1 MQLKKECSCDVL
13 VLGSGIAGISAALE
27 AAETGKKVVLCCKGN
42 LFSGSSFYP
51 GTWGLGLIGPEKE
64 EDQADL
70 EQSICQVGCGMADP
84 KLVSTFVQ
92 NIHPSIE
99 RVREMGVQL
108 RRAREG
114 QQKEFIPC
122 FDHKHRDW
130 NGIEFDSA
138 RKVFAGELK
147 RLQVTVLP
155 GYEALRLVKAEDA
168 VCGAILYGGGSLHYI
183 AGKAVVLASG
193 GYGSLFRYHLCTE
206 DVLGTG
212 QYLALDAGCSLVNM
226 EFMQM
231 MPGYLSPAPKTIF
244 NEKTF
249 RFTRMYRPNG
259 TELLSAQEQE
269 LLVMRSTHG
278 PFTSRLDSKAI
289 DIALFKQFQ
298 RDSQGVRVV
307 YRREMTENPPEFIQ
321 VYFDWLKK
329 VKKVAIT
336 DAVWIGIFA
345 HAANGG
351 VWIHPD
357 ASTEVPGLFAAGEVT
372 GGMHGADR
380 IGGLSTANGLVFGR
394 IAGRSAAE
402 YKGNWAP
409 DKVSLDEIKIQK
421 QISIK
426 DRSSIFDGKEILN
439 ALQDM
444 MFRNAMVLR
453 HETGLNE
460 TRNCIRVWKEQLWQ
474 SAVSSVDAGTVAQ
487 WYRLLA
493 MCTTA
498 ESILG
503 AAALRTESR
512 GSHYRT
518 DFPQQDDHFQK
529 RIRIRMESQEVHCD
543 YEKEEKA

>member
-1 MQLKKECSCDVL
+1 MQLKKECYCDVL
-13 VLGSGIAGISAALE
+13 VIGSGIAGISAALE

-70 EQSICQVGCGMADP
+70 EQSICQIGCGMADP

-99 RVREMGVQL
+99 WMREMGVRL
-108 RRAREG
+108 RRARQG

-138 RKVFAGELK
+138 REIFAGELK
-147 RLQVTVLP
+147 RLQVIVLP
-155 GYEALRLVKAEDA
+155 GYEALQLVKAEDA
-168 VCGAILYGGGSLHYI
+168 VCGAIFYGDGSLHYI

-193 GYGSLFRYHLCTE
+193 GYGSLFRYHLCTY
-206 DVLGTG
+206 DVLGIG

-231 MPGYLSPAPKTIF
+231 MPGYLTPAPKTIF

-249 RFTRMYRPNG
+249 RFTQMYRPDG
-259 TELLSAQEQE
+259 TELLSSQEQD
-269 LLVMRSTHG
+269 LLAMRSTHG

-289 DIALFKQFQ
+289 DIALFDQFQ
-298 RDSQGVRVV
+298 RDSRGVRVV
-307 YRREMTENPPEFIQ
+307 YQREMIENPPEFIR

-329 VKKVAIT
+329 IKKIAIT

-357 ASTEVPGLFAAGEVT
+357 ASTEVSGLFAAGEVT

-394 IAGRSAAE
+394 IAGKSAAE
-402 YKGNWAP
+402 YEGKRAP
-409 DKVSLDEIKIQK
+409 DSVSLDG
-421 QISIK
+421 ISG
-426 DRSSIFDGKEILN
+426 FGGKEILE
-439 ALQDM
+439 ALQDR

-460 TRNCIRVWKEQLWQ
+460 TRNRIRIWKQKLWQ
-474 SAVSSVDAGTVAQ
+474 SAVSSVDARNVAQ
-487 WYRLLA
+487 WYRLFA

-503 AAALRTESR
+503 AAALRAESR

-518 DFPQQDDHFQK
+518 DFPQQDERFQK
-529 RIRIRMESQEVHCD
+529 RIRVRMDSQEVHCD